1 MNQVDLKNLLA
12 FYAKHPVWNNCT
24 VYSFVKLINNVIL
37 SDDELSQETRFKLI
51 CRSGVKPFE
60 M

>member
-12 FYAKHPVWNNCT
+12 FYAKHTVWNNCT
-24 VYSFVKLINNVIL
+24 VSSFVKMISRVIIRNDQL
-37 SDDELSQETRFKLI
+37 AEETRFKLL

>member
-24 VYSFVKLINNVIL
+24 VTSFVKMIRNVNL
-37 SDDELSQETRFKLI
+37 RNAQFPSETRTKLL
-51 CRSGVKPFE
+51 SKA
-60 M
+60 